1 MPIPSPPRG
10 GVGKMGLP
18 PGAED
23 KDRMSAVGPALS
35 AHGSL
40 ATTTTAWEKGHSSHI
55 QQGAQPEAVRL

>member
-1 MPIPSPPRG
+1 
-10 GVGKMGLP
+10 MGLP

-23 KDRMSAVGPALS
+23 KDRMSAVGPSLS